1 MAAAATALHLNDE
14 GRRRAAAFLYDNGE
28 AMPPPQAPP
37 KRRLLEKQV
46 TKKTTTPTP
55 KRSRENDDPSGRKLP
70 RSEDGYTPAQ
80 SRLKSENVGSESVR
94 FGKPLHPVNHEAS
107 FDRVAKWSA
116 ASHRSYSR
124 LLSELARTKDQTY
137 SDPRHQVK
145 GLNGD
150 ARFNR
155 IKECLDGFENKPIEL
170 QMMMHYAA
178 FSVEGP
184 LIWEEEYF
192 SNTKMI
198 LDREGWK
205 ARISMLFILTQRKM
219 GKTYFLGQHSVVHAM
234 NPGIAM
240 NHIACISKTLDQ
252 VEHPVFDSNI
262 TLIFKAILTVAIARR
277 LFTTHAKRN
286 EYSLTVNQA
295 KRIEITKDNMSSEI
309 RAYSGNPDVRISS
322 SFVISYFWFVG
333 WQATNTK
340 ERKRGAYN

>member
-1 MAAAATALHLNDE
+1 
-14 GRRRAAAFLYDNGE
+14 
-28 AMPPPQAPP
+28 MPPPQAPP

-46 TKKTTTPTP
+46 TKKTATPTP

-80 SRLKSENVGSESVR
+80 SRLKNETVGSESVR
-94 FGKPLHPVNHEAS
+94 FGKPLHPVNHAAS

-252 VEHPVFDSNI
+252 VQENLEV
-262 TLIFKAILTVAIARR
+262 
-277 LFTTHAKRN
+277 
-286 EYSLTVNQA
+286 
-295 KRIEITKDNMSSEI
+295 
-309 RAYSGNPDVRISS
+309 
-322 SFVISYFWFVG
+322 
-333 WQATNTK
+333 
-340 ERKRGAYN
+340 